1 LSTHDCLVMS
11 GHRQPTRWHFYEGR
25 KMLPIEVRPRLAV
38 NSFAVLRSLVSA
50 GLGIARLPG
59 AARPSGANPGGL
71 SVVLEEFSPPP
82 MHWHALYP
90 SARSVSPKVRALLE
104 LLEERFAR

>member
-1 LSTHDCLVMS
+1 LINHDCLVMS
-11 GHRQPTRWHFYEGR
+11 GHRHPTQWHFYEGR
-25 KMLPIEVRPRLAV
+25 KVIPIEVRPRVAV

-59 AARPSGANPGGL
+59 PGGPSRANAGGL
-71 SVVLEEFSPPP
+71 QVVLEEFSPPP

-90 SARSVSPKVRALLE
+90 SARNVSPKVRALLE
-104 LLEERFAR
+104 LLEQSFAR